1 MVVCNFRVIKLIMIS
16 WRTGALGHSGHENV
30 ERELQNIILI
40 LLIRIVF
47 LFLHSFMERTES
59 VSDEKQFNEDRN
71 STKLIHSHYTVNT
84 VIFSRAFKLFL
95 MCQTCAVVQS
105 WQSQHCSSLSSVG
118 FFS

>member
-30 ERELQNIILI
+30 ERELQNTILI

-71 STKLIHSHYTVNT
+71 STKLIHSHYAVNT